1 MKTFRPLIGL
11 ALALICSFS
20 PAFAQE
26 DEGTGDAGAPQILTS
41 DLTRKMETEES
52 PLVVPFIFA
61 GSDRITQITIN
72 GEPQTFS
79 KGETVIVEHS
89 FTLTPGE
96 NLIEVQVKDAQ
107 GRKRT
112 KTYFVVY
119 TGAGGGGRAKTSNIM
134 PYRVY
139 LYVPVILGFEG
150 DTNMSYADP
159 IMPGGI
165 GGNNVGAGR
174 FHLFYNFAGEKGAG
188 RASWGIRILRDVPGG
203 LKGGDR
209 TVMQQFVSGAYA
221 PAMDGGGN
229 MLYAFAMSTGDMFGS
244 KFNVVATTIGSQSR
258 SQEGREVTRSNVLL
272 NLSSLDGKGTM
283 TFSEPFAVLR
293 YEYIQD
299 HQDTGEFFRF
309 MIQGG
314 HSGAGVPLADVS
326 LMAVSTPGADASPR
340 DYSRMISSVY
350 FDDFDLSTNEQ
361 ISLDL
366 DFSRRFL
373 GSMLLDFG
381 IGMEKRHLTNTL
393 VGFDPDKTRTR
404 GTLNFVFLLDR
415 YALFSVGATQWNITQ
430 GHLGAERRIYSINY
444 QVVY

>member
-1 MKTFRPLIGL
+1 
-11 ALALICSFS
+11 
-20 PAFAQE
+20 
-26 DEGTGDAGAPQILTS
+26 
-41 DLTRKMETEES
+41 LTRKMETEES

-79 KGETVIVEHS
+79 KGETVMVEHS

-96 NLIEVQVKDAQ
+96 NLIEVQAKDAQ

-139 LYVPVILGFEG
+139 LYVPLLLGFES
-150 DTNMSYADP
+150 DSNFAYADP
-159 IMPGGI
+159 IFPGGV
-165 GGNNVGAGR
+165 GGKEVGASR
-174 FHLFYNFAGEKGAG
+174 FHLFYNFAAEKGAG
-188 RASWGIRILRDVPGG
+188 RASWGIRILHESPYGLRGG
-203 LKGGDR
+203 IKNIS
-209 TVMQQFVSGAYA
+209 QQFVAGAYA
-221 PAMDGGGN
+221 PSMDGGGN
-229 MLYAFAMSTGDMFGS
+229 MLYAFAMSTGDMS
-244 KFNVVATTIGSQSR
+244 AAKFNLVSAAFGGQSR
-258 SQEGREVTRSNVLL
+258 SQEGQTVTRSQVML
-272 NLSSLDGKGTM
+272 NLSTLDNKNNL
-283 TFSEPFAVLR
+283 TFSDPYAILR

-350 FDDFDLSTNEQ
+350 FDDFDFVTSDQ
-361 ISLDL
+361 ISLDV

-373 GSMLLDFG
+373 ESMLLDFG

-430 GHLGAERRIYSINY
+430 GHLGAERRIYSLNY